1 MTKQEFCNHYYKVF
15 TEDGKVK
22 PCGRNMCIQLI
33 EICNEISAPPGREP
47 LFYGFKV
54 NSWGETFEKCFA
66 PAFLMGLNKML
77 KK

>member
-47 LFYGFKV
+47 LFYGDARTGMIQIDKIQ
-54 NSWGETFEKCFA
+54 K
-66 PAFLMGLNKML
+66 LMMYTELFG
-77 KK
+77 